1 MANVMDKCN
10 IITLQMNPIINTVAE
25 YYEIEYYETMK
36 YSKMTIN
43 IFISIPGNM
52 KGLVWNKYEFLLSID
67 NVTKERFWIS
77 LVTSLCHRQN

>member
-52 KGLVWNKYEFLLSID
+52 KGLV
-67 NVTKERFWIS
+67 
-77 LVTSLCHRQN
+77 